1 MKYRRNSGEA
11 ARFLKTNPQL
21 RIALTRA
28 AAAKLARMRSTVSKD
43 SGATAASGRLVHQSR
58 AGGKRDRMGVRIAF
72 GGRAV
77 PLQFG
82 NKRTKATRF
91 MTRAMVDR

>member
-1 MKYRRNSGEA
+1 MKYQRNSRETA
-11 ARFLKTNPQL
+11 KFLKASPQL
-21 RIALTRA
+21 RIPLTRA
-28 AAAKLARMRSTVSKD
+28 SAAKLARMRQTVSKH
-43 SGATAASGRLVHQSR
+43 SGATAASGRLVHQAR

-72 GGRAV
+72 EGRAV

-82 NKRTKATRF
+82 NKRVKATRF